1 MHNIQ
6 AIAHRLTRKT
16 GDQSYSLS
24 EATIDSASLS
34 ARLISEIKPLFAR
47 RATKRYGRFADDASS
62 FKGLILNWLDEGLGF
77 TQFTARALEQ
87 LAMQVEQQ
95 DLETD
100 GHWLFA
106 VETLEH
112 TRHLWIANLKQ
123 KPGLVLNSENSL
135 SETEYIDFART
146 GLCARIDLDDLHRP
160 ERQRFLTLSFGFGDR
175 QMQNALLEFFGF
187 FDTVDTQADTERF
200 MEAVTQY
207 SASMSQENAK
217 RYQKDVADF
226 CMEQSAQGEAVN
238 YRELS
243 SAVDSVADIAFDDFV
258 AEQAPELQQ
267 EFIPDRASLKKYVR
281 FTGRTKEVSISFSNE
296 SLGKT
301 ISFDPNSETLTLTD
315 LPSQLIKQLK
325 KKG

>member
-1 MHNIQ
+1 MHSIK

-16 GDQSYSLS
+16 GDQSFSLS
-24 EATIDSASLS
+24 ESPLESAPLS
-34 ARLISEIKPLFAR
+34 ARLVSEIKPLFAR
-47 RATKRYGRFADDASS
+47 RATKRYGRFADEASN
-62 FKGLILNWLDEGLGF
+62 FKGLLLNWLDKGLGF
-77 TQFTARALEQ
+77 TQFSARTLEQ
-87 LAMQVEQQ
+87 LAMHVEQK

-100 GHWLFA
+100 GYWLFA
-106 VETLEH
+106 EETLEH
-112 TRHLWIANLKQ
+112 TRHLWIVNLKQ
-123 KPGLVLNSENSL
+123 KPALVINADNQLGESEYL
-135 SETEYIDFART
+135 DFART
-146 GLCARIDLDDLHRP
+146 GLCARIDLNDLHKP
-160 ERQRFLTLSFGFGDR
+160 ERQRYLTLSFGFGDR
-175 QMQNALLEFFGF
+175 QMQSALLEFFGF

-207 SASMSQENAK
+207 SASMPEENAK

-226 CMEQSAQGEAVN
+226 CMEQSAQGESVN

-243 SAVDSVADIAFDDFV
+243 AAVDTV
-258 AEQAPELQQ
+258 AELSFDEFVNEQVPELQQ
-267 EFIPDRASLKKYVR
+267 EFIPDRASLKKYIR